1 MMRPMLDQP
10 NEPVNDL
17 TYYDCLDTVLERSQ
31 SLGDAMTGIA
41 DHAKHSEHEQ
51 FSESV
56 REVSTTICTL
66 VEASAQAAYLVGA
79 SDSSSMAGKPGLV
92 DLSHFARASQ
102 AIQMACQQLSNPAS
116 SQPQILSAATV
127 IAKHTSSLCN
137 ACRVA
142 FVQDY
147 QSCCETPFCP
157 VGKGCSKCHCQP
169 RQGNQE
175 PSDANRQRCG
185 EATRPLIDAVDS
197 LTTFASS
204 PEFAGVPAKI
214 SHKARV
220 AQEPILAAGRSIIDG
235 SCSMIL
241 SAKSLVLNPK
251 DPPAWQSLGAHSK
264 EVSDGIKRLVS
275 SIKDEAPGQK
285 ECDEAIDK
293 LNAAIRE
300 LDRAS
305 LNILSQESAHQADSS
320 LLKTYQEQMESS
332 ASEILDIIEPLRYA
346 AKGEAEKLGHT
357 VNQAVGYLGPL
368 VQNVIAG
375 ASHTLHSKRQMALL
389 DQTKTV
395 AEGMLQLVYASK
407 QAAGNPKAVHVH
419 GDVEEAAD
427 NTRDALQELLRTLES
442 AATEAGVVT
451 GLVDSVSKA
460 MYRLEERSTITI
472 GGLRSSGSYSSAVEP
487 ELSYVDY
494 QTRMVRS
501 AKEVAR
507 VAQDMV
513 THASHDSSR
522 LTPLAADLS
531 HHYAALAG
539 DARGA
544 MATSTSVEVPG
555 RIRAGVQDLG
565 KACIS
570 LTKSAG
576 ACQSSPGDIYTQ
588 RELAENARSVS
599 EKVSHI
605 MAALQAG
612 SRGTQACINAASTV
626 SGIIGDLDTT
636 IMFATAGTLHSEKEG
651 DQFVDHRENILKTA
665 KALVEDTKT
674 LVAGAASSQEQLAV
688 AAQNAVSTI
697 VQLAEAV
704 KLGAA
709 SLGAHNP
716 EAQVL
721 LVNAVK
727 DVAAALGDL
736 VQATKAASGKGID
749 HPAMAHLKDSAKVMV
764 TNVTSL
770 LKTVRAVEDEHARGT
785 RALESTVEAILQ
797 EVRAFD
803 SSEPPLRQ
811 AGPEDLVRAT
821 QPVTL
826 ATAKAVAAGNSGQQ
840 GDIIVAANMG
850 RKAIFDLLS
859 VTKSASCLA
868 ETQELKSRV
877 LSSGRECA
885 IRYRE
890 LLQLVLEVV
899 QKPTGEGKQALV
911 STSRNIAVAVTEIV
925 AAAEALKGTDWA
937 DPNDP
942 TVIAET
948 ELLGAASSIEA
959 AARKLANLQPRR
971 SVKEADENL
980 NFDEMIL
987 EAAKS
992 ITAAT
997 SALVR
1002 AASAAQ
1008 RELVAAG
1015 QVQLD
1020 GQWSEGLVS
1029 AARLVAAAT
1038 HSLVESANW
1047 LVQGQASEE
1056 KLISSAKQVA
1066 SSTAQLLV
1074 ACKVKAEPDSSSMRG
1089 LQAAGNAVKQA
1100 TDHLVRAA
1108 QRSIAQEQEFRLV
1121 INQRMVGGIAQ
1132 EIGAREEILRK
1143 ERELEEAHER
1153 LRQLRLAKYGTTADG
1168 IR

>member
-1 MMRPMLDQP
+1 
-10 NEPVNDL
+10 
-17 TYYDCLDTVLERSQ
+17 
-31 SLGDAMTGIA
+31 
-41 DHAKHSEHEQ
+41 
-51 FSESV
+51 
-56 REVSTTICTL
+56 
-66 VEASAQAAYLVGA
+66 
-79 SDSSSMAGKPGLV
+79 
-92 DLSHFARASQ
+92 
-102 AIQMACQQLSNPAS
+102 
-116 SQPQILSAATV
+116 
-127 IAKHTSSLCN
+127 
-137 ACRVA
+137 
-142 FVQDY
+142 
-147 QSCCETPFCP
+147 
-157 VGKGCSKCHCQP
+157 
-169 RQGNQE
+169 
-175 PSDANRQRCG
+175 
-185 EATRPLIDAVDS
+185 
-197 LTTFASS
+197 
-204 PEFAGVPAKI
+204 
-214 SHKARV
+214 
-220 AQEPILAAGRSIIDG
+220 
-235 SCSMIL
+235 
-241 SAKSLVLNPK
+241 
-251 DPPAWQSLGAHSK
+251 
-264 EVSDGIKRLVS
+264 
-275 SIKDEAPGQK
+275 
-285 ECDEAIDK
+285 
-293 LNAAIRE
+293 
-300 LDRAS
+300 
-305 LNILSQESAHQADSS
+305 
-320 LLKTYQEQMESS
+320 
-332 ASEILDIIEPLRYA
+332 
-346 AKGEAEKLGHT
+346 
-357 VNQAVGYLGPL
+357 
-368 VQNVIAG
+368 
-375 ASHTLHSKRQMALL
+375 
-389 DQTKTV
+389 
-395 AEGMLQLVYASK
+395 
-407 QAAGNPKAVHVH
+407 
-419 GDVEEAAD
+419 
-427 NTRDALQELLRTLES
+427 
-442 AATEAGVVT
+442 
-451 GLVDSVSKA
+451 
-460 MYRLEERSTITI
+460 
-472 GGLRSSGSYSSAVEP
+472 
-487 ELSYVDY
+487 
-494 QTRMVRS
+494 
-501 AKEVAR
+501 
-507 VAQDMV
+507 
-513 THASHDSSR
+513 
-522 LTPLAADLS
+522 
-531 HHYAALAG
+531 
-539 DARGA
+539 
-544 MATSTSVEVPG
+544 
-555 RIRAGVQDLG
+555 
-565 KACIS
+565 
-570 LTKSAG
+570 
-576 ACQSSPGDIYTQ
+576 
-588 RELAENARSVS
+588 
-599 EKVSHI
+599 
-605 MAALQAG
+605 
-612 SRGTQACINAASTV
+612 
-626 SGIIGDLDTT
+626 
-636 IMFATAGTLHSEKEG
+636 
-651 DQFVDHRENILKTA
+651 
-665 KALVEDTKT
+665 
-674 LVAGAASSQEQLAV
+674 
-688 AAQNAVSTI
+688 
-697 VQLAEAV
+697 
-704 KLGAA
+704 
-709 SLGAHNP
+709 
-716 EAQVL
+716 
-721 LVNAVK
+721 
-727 DVAAALGDL
+727 
-736 VQATKAASGKGID
+736 
-749 HPAMAHLKDSAKVMV
+749 MV

-785 RALESTVEAILQ
+785 RALESTVEAISQ

-899 QKPTGEGKQALV
+899 QKPTAEGKQTLV

-971 SVKEADENL
+971 SVKEADESL

-1015 QVQLD
+1015 KLGERLPCSSAD

-1153 LRQLRLAKYGTTADG
+1153 LRQLRLAKYGSTADG
-1168 IR
+1168 MR